1 MTDKSVTLE
10 REGDVAV
17 LVIDNP
23 PVNAL
28 SHHMR
33 TALSSL
39 LDEAEADPA
48 IRAVVIAAE
57 GRQFCAGADVKQLNA
72 PPQDP
77 QSPDIFLRIAALSKP
92 VVVAIQGAALG
103 GGFELALACHGRVA
117 APAVGMGL
125 PEQRLGLIPGA
136 GGTFRLPRLVGA
148 VAALDLIASS
158 RQLDATQA
166 LGLGVVDAVASDP
179 RAAAVALARGFAEGA
194 QRPRQ
199 PGPGPREAFEQAAT
213 KALRRARGSKALPA
227 LVRAIRNG
235 FDLPDAEAQRAE
247 QALFQALRSG
257 AQSAAMRHLFLA
269 ERQAARLPPGLS
281 GTAQPVSRAAVI
293 GAGTMG
299 TGIAMSLAEGGV
311 EVTLIEAKEGN
322 LAAGLKRIAATFAAS
337 VARGRIS
344 ESHSETC
351 QNRIK
356 GATELAA
363 AQGAD
368 LAIEAVF
375 EDMPLKQ
382 RLFGELDRILP
393 DTAFLATNTSSLD
406 IDALAGATGRPDRVL
421 GLHYFSPANVM
432 RLLEIVR
439 GKATSGDALASALA
453 LARQTGK
460 HPVIAGNCPSFIGN
474 RILRQRHHQAELLL
488 QQGAA
493 PAEVDK
499 AVTDFGMAMGPFQM
513 NDLAGLDVG
522 SLVRKAQGYALPVAD
537 ALVARGRLG
546 QKTGAGYYR
555 YEDGRTP
562 LPDAE
567 TASIIEAVA
576 RERGVSPRSFTPAEI
591 CQRLFYPMVNE
602 AARILEEGIAAQP
615 GDIDVVYVHGYG
627 FPAWRGGLL
636 YWADREGLETI
647 TSALTL
653 WAGET
658 GEARLQVAP
667 LLARLA
673 REGRGFADWTGT
685 GKVREWA

>member
-1 MTDKSVTLE
+1 MSEKSVTLE

-33 TALSSL
+33 VALSAR

-48 IRAVVIAAE
+48 VRAIVIAAA
-57 GRQFCAGADVKQLNA
+57 GRLFCAGADVKQLGA

-77 QSPDIFLRIAALSKP
+77 QSPDIFLRIAAMSHP
-92 VVVAIQGAALG
+92 VVAAIQGAALG
-103 GGFELALACHGRVA
+103 GGFELALACHARVA
-117 APAVGMGL
+117 APDAEMGL
-125 PEQRLGLIPGA
+125 PELRLGLIPGA

-148 VAALDLIASS
+148 VAALDLIGSS
-158 RQLDATQA
+158 RRFRAEAA
-166 LGLGVVDAVASDP
+166 LALGVVDAVSADLRSV
-179 RAAAVALARGFAEGA
+179 AVDLARRLADGA
-194 QRPRQ
+194 QHPRQ
-199 PGPGPREAFEQAAT
+199 PGPGPREAFEQAAQ
-213 KALRRARGSKALPA
+213 KALRRARGAEALPA
-227 LVRAIRNG
+227 LVRAIRRG
-235 FDLPDAEAQRAE
+235 FDLPDVDAQREE

-281 GTAQPVSRAAVI
+281 GTAQPISRAAVI

-311 EVTLIEAKEGN
+311 AVTLIEAKADT
-322 LAAGLKRIAATFAAS
+322 LAAGLKRISGAYAAS

-344 ESHSETC
+344 ADQSDLYQS
-351 QNRIK
+351 RIT
-356 GATELAA
+356 GATELATA
-363 AQGAD
+363 GDAD

-375 EDMPLKQ
+375 EDMALKQ
-382 RLFGELDRILP
+382 RIFSELDRILP
-393 DTAFLATNTSSLD
+393 EKAFLASNTSSLD

-432 RLLEIVR
+432 KLLEIVR
-439 GKATSGDALASALA
+439 GKATSADALASALA

-460 HPVIAGNCPSFIGN
+460 QPVIAGNCPSFIGN

-488 QQGAA
+488 QQGAS

-499 AVTDFGMAMGPFQM
+499 AVTGFGMAMGPFQM

-522 SLVRKAQGYALPVAD
+522 SLIRRAQGYALPVAD

-555 YEDGRTP
+555 YDDGRTP
-562 LPDAE
+562 LPDPE
-567 TASIIEAVA
+567 TASIIAAVSA
-576 RERGVSPRSFTPAEI
+576 ELGVTRKAFTPEEI

-602 AARILEEGIAAQP
+602 AARILDEGIAARP

-636 YWADREGLETI
+636 YWADTEGLDSI
-647 TSALTL
+647 ASALAH
-653 WAGET
+653 WADEGGE
-658 GEARLQVAP
+658 ERLQVAP
-667 LLARLA
+667 LLARLV
-673 REGRGFADWTGT
+673 REGRGFADWAEN
-685 GKVREWA
+685 REG

>member
-1 MTDKSVTLE
+1 MTDTSVTLE

-17 LVIDNP
+17 LMIYNP

-33 TALSSL
+33 VALSARL
-39 LDEAEADPA
+39 NEAEADSEVRA
-48 IRAVVIAAE
+48 IVIAAK
-57 GRQFCAGADVKQLNA
+57 GTMFCAGADVKQLNM
-72 PPQDP
+72 PPQNP
-77 QSPDIFLRIAALSKP
+77 QSPDIFLRIAGLTKP
-92 VVVAIQGAALG
+92 VVAAIHGAALG

-117 APAVGMGL
+117 APDAEMGL
-125 PEQRLGLIPGA
+125 PELRLGLIPGA

-148 VAALDLIASS
+148 GAALDLISAS
-158 RQLDATQA
+158 RRLDAEEA
-166 LGLGVVDAVASDP
+166 LALGVVDAVATDLRP
-179 RAAAVALARGFAEGA
+179 AAIALAIGFAEGA

-199 PGPGPREAFEQAAT
+199 QGLGPREVFEKAAE
-213 KALRRARGSKALPA
+213 KALNRARGSEALPA

-235 FDLPDAEAQRAE
+235 FDLPDAEAQREE
-247 QALFQALRSG
+247 QALFQALRVG
-257 AQSAAMRHLFLA
+257 AKWGAMRHLFLA
-269 ERQAARLPPGLS
+269 ERQAARLPTGLS
-281 GTAQPVSRAAVI
+281 GTALPITRAAVI

-311 EVTLIEAKEGN
+311 AVTLIEANADN
-322 LAAGLKRIAATFAAS
+322 LAAGLKRIAKAYGAS
-337 VARGRIS
+337 VTRGRIS
-344 ESHSETC
+344 ASQSETY
-351 QNRIK
+351 QNRIE

-363 AQGAD
+363 AHGAN

-375 EDMPLKQ
+375 EDMALKQ
-382 RLFGELDRILP
+382 RLFADLDRILP
-393 DTAFLATNTSSLD
+393 EKALLASNTSSLD

-432 RLLEIVR
+432 KLLEIVW
-439 GKATSGDALASALA
+439 GKATSGEALASALA

-488 QQGAA
+488 QQGAS

-499 AVTDFGMAMGPFQM
+499 AVTGFGMAMGPFQM

-522 SLVRKAQGYALPVAD
+522 SLVRRAQGYALPVAD

-562 LPDAE
+562 LPDPE
-567 TASIIEAVA
+567 TASIIAAVSA
-576 RERGVSPRSFTPAEI
+576 ELGVTPRSFSGEEI

-602 AARILEEGIAAQP
+602 AARILEEGIAARP

-636 YWADREGLETI
+636 HWADTEGLDAI
-647 TSALTL
+647 AAALTL
-653 WAGET
+653 WAEES

-667 LLARLA
+667 LLAKLV
-673 REGRGFADWTGT
+673 REGRGFADWDES
-685 GKVREWA
+685 REG